1 MTKEVLVSI
10 SGLQIA
16 DADADKDAQPIEV
29 INSGEYYYKNGKHY
43 ILFDEIMEGFE
54 GVTKNRI
61 KIDDD
66 YLELRKNGVSNVHM
80 VFEKNKKNITCY
92 ETPYGSLMLGI
103 NANRF
108 DMDETEGTI
117 SLDVD
122 YSLDINYQSF
132 ADCKIRINVTSKEEG
147 SFSLS

>member
-1 MTKEVLVSI
+1 MTKDVLVAI

-29 INSGEYYYKNGKHY
+29 INPGEYYLKNGKHY
-43 ILFDEIMEGFE
+43 IIFDEVMEGFD

-66 YLELRKNGVSNVHM
+66 YLELKKNGVANVHM

-92 ETPYGSLMLGI
+92 ETPYGNLMLGI

-108 DMDETEGTI
+108 DFNETEQNI
-117 SLDVD
+117 SLNVD
-122 YSLDINYQSF
+122 YSLDINYQAF
-132 ADCKIRINVTSKEEG
+132 AECKIQIRITSKSEG
-147 SFSLS
+147 MSLS

>member
-1 MTKEVLVSI
+1 MTKDVLVAI

-16 DADADKDAQPIEV
+16 DADADKDSQPIEV
-29 INSGEYYYKNGKHY
+29 IAPGEYYLKNGKHY
-43 ILFDEIMEGFE
+43 IIFEELMEGFD

-66 YLELRKNGVSNVHM
+66 YLELKKNGVSNVHM

-92 ETPYGSLMLGI
+92 ETPFGSLMLGI

-108 DMDETEGTI
+108 DLNESEQKIT
-117 SLDVD
+117 LDVD
-122 YSLDINYQSF
+122 YSLDINYQTF
-132 ADCKIRINVTSKEEG
+132 ADCKIQIRVTSKEEG
-147 SFSLS
+147 AFSLS